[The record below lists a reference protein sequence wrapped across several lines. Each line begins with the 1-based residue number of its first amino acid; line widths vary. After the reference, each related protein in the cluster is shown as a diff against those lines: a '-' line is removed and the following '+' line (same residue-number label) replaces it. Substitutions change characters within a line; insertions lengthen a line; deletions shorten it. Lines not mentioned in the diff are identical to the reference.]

1 MEVDRC
7 PKYKKSLTLSSVE
20 FPNHLKETVKL

>member
-7 PKYKKSLTLSSVE
+7 PKYKKTLKLNSIE